1 MVKPPLLA
9 PAVTEDLGE
18 QLAGLRDAEE
28 VLLVGRLLIR
38 VGGRELDLVDL
49 DLVVEVGQNVDHILR
64 AVVVEEGGVGAHP
77 EAGCLGRG
85 DRLDRLVERA
95 RLLHHRVVP
104 LAQPVDV
111 DDEGEVRRRCELR
124 HLLAEQQ
131 PVSAQQDKLLAGDE
145 LTDDLVELRV
155 HQRFTTGDRDHR
167 CAALLH
173 RGHGVLDAHPL
184 LEYGRR
190 VLNLAATSA

>member
-1 MVKPPLLA
+1 MVEPPLGA
-9 PAVTEDLGE
+9 PSVGEDLGE

-28 VLLVGRLLIR
+28 VLLVGRLLVG

-49 DLVVEVGQNVDHILR
+49 HLVVEIGQHVDHVLR

-77 EAGCLGRG
+77 EARGLGRG
-85 DRLDRLVERA
+85 DRLDRLVEGTG
-95 RLLHHRVVP
+95 LLHHRVVP
-104 LAQPVDV
+104 LTQPVDV

-124 HLLAEQQ
+124 HLLPKQQ
-131 PVSAQQDKLLAGDE
+131 SVGAQQDKLLAGNE

-155 HQRFTTGDRDHR
+155 HQRLTTGDRHHR
-167 CAALLH
+167 RAALLH

-184 LEYGRR
+184 LENGRR
-190 VLNLAATSA
+190 VLDLAATGA